1 VICKSVFQI
10 VAERPHIFGLDNQRK
25 SQRMTWSIGI
35 WFTLPRPSAN
45 TTEESRETVYVPTR
59 QREKLI
65 SPMPTI

>member
-1 VICKSVFQI
+1 VIGKSVFQI
-10 VAERPHIFGLDNQRK
+10 VSERPHIFGLDNQRE
-25 SQRMTWSIGI
+25 SQRMTWSVGI

-45 TTEESRETVYVPTR
+45 AIEESREMIYVPTR